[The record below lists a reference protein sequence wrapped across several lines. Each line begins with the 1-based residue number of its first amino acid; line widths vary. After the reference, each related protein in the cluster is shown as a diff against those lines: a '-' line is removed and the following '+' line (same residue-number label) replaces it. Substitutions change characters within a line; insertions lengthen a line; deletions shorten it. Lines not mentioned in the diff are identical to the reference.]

1 MMQESWT
8 DPSHVGKIS
17 ISIMDTL
24 ADEFFKE
31 SQKPD
36 DEKDHALMIK
46 LSQAVGYQSQVYS
59 TVQKNHDFARRLKMI
74 EGELLQTTPVLEE
87 LPEKNGT

>member
-1 MMQESWT
+1 
-8 DPSHVGKIS
+8 
-17 ISIMDTL
+17 
-24 ADEFFKE
+24 
-31 SQKPD
+31 
-36 DEKDHALMIK
+36 MIK

-74 EGELLQTTPVLEE
+74 EGELLQTTPELEE